1 MAARSRRAPMRRP
14 RRMLAMAAT
23 LAMVAV
29 ACTGG
34 DQDAAGRAPAVPR
47 DQAAAGR
54 EPDNTLTVYSRER
67 DIAEPLF
74 KLFERSSGI
83 RVRARWGDPIDLAEQ
98 IIADGA
104 DSPADVFYGPLSDAL
119 GSLSAAGRL
128 APLSAEQLDRVPKA
142 YRSPDGT
149 WVGTTGRAHVV
160 FYNTDQVSE
169 DDLPDSILGFADP
182 AWRGRIGWD
191 PTSRSLQD
199 AITALRQLKG
209 EDTARAWLKGVQA
222 NAPAAFQGAAPIV
235 TAVAAGKIIDVGFG
249 SHFYLYDLQ
258 ADGDA
263 RNVAAKFYRGDP
275 LGLLNVAGV
284 GIIKGTDNAAAASAF
299 VDFMLS
305 RATQRVYAKDAHEI
319 PLVEGVEPAER
330 IPTAGELTVPGLDAR
345 QFEELRDARRLLTE
359 VGILMGPGP
368 T

>member
-1 MAARSRRAPMRRP
+1 MADWSVRAPRRQP
-14 RRMLAMAAT
+14 LRVLALAAS
-23 LAMVAV
+23 LVMVAA
-29 ACTGG
+29 ACTSG
-34 DQDAAGRAPAVPR
+34 DNSAAARAPAVPR

-54 EPDNTLTVYSRER
+54 EPDSTLTVYSRER

-74 KLFERSSGI
+74 KLFERKTGI
-83 RVRARWGDPIDLAEQ
+83 KVRARWGDPIDLADQ

-119 GSLSAAGRL
+119 GALSAAGRL
-128 APLSAEQLDRVPKA
+128 APLSAEQLDRVPEA

-160 FYNTDQVSE
+160 CYNTDQLNE

-199 AITALRQLKG
+199 AVTALRQLKG
-209 EDTARAWLKGVQA
+209 EAVARAWLEGIQA
-222 NAPAAFQGAAPIV
+222 NAPAVFQGAAPIV
-235 TAVAAGKIIDVGFG
+235 TAVAAGEIIQVGFG

-258 ADGDA
+258 ADGEA
-263 RNVAAKFYRGDP
+263 SNVAAKFYRGDP
-275 LGLLNVAGV
+275 GGLLQVAGV
-284 GIIKGTDNAAAASAF
+284 GIVKGTDNKAAANAF

-305 RATQRVYAKDAHEI
+305 RKAQRFFADVMLEI
-319 PLVEGVEPAER
+319 PFVDGIEPPKR
-330 IPTAGELTVPGLDAR
+330 TPTAEDLTVSGLDVR
-345 QFEELRDARRLLTE
+345 QLDDLESTRELLTE
-359 VGILMGPGP
+359 LGIIR
-368 T
+368 